1 MAACLQGLDSDRAS
15 NTANTDDW
23 VEEDAAR
30 TWMLI
35 FIVSVFFLFFL
46 TFDSVLPHL
55 ASVLVFPTHSMY
67 CRVIFVFSAI

>member
-30 TWMLI
+30 I
-35 FIVSVFFLFFL
+35 FIVSVFFLL

-55 ASVLVFPTHSMY
+55 ASVLVFPTLSMLSSF
-67 CRVIFVFSAI
+67 CVFCNMTIRQNKN